1 LYDDCIKAPAGRHK
15 KSHKFF
21 DPIHKKFNNA
31 KNGKYFQPF
40 ERIEL
45 IEPFE
50 QQNQRGKLNR

>member
-1 LYDDCIKAPAGRHK
+1 MMIALKPQRGDIKESQK
-15 KSHKFF
+15 NQK
-21 DPIHKKFNNA
+21 IYVNA

-50 QQNQRGKLNR
+50 QQLNPSTSIAI

>member
-1 LYDDCIKAPAGRHK
+1 MMIALKPQRGDIKNRTN
-15 KSHKFF
+15 F
-21 DPIHKKFNNA
+21 PIQFTKDSTTA

-50 QQNQRGKLNR
+50 QQLNPPSKLNH